1 MNTYIIIGI
10 GFGILLFLIFKRSI
24 FRKESNSGFKRSI
37 ESNALMND
45 EKMKMIV
52 NELLKK
58 GKKIEAIKYIHKSG
72 NVGLSEAKEFV
83 EKIELM
89 NRSGSNTVSDY
100 AENIYADPV
109 SEDNSLLNSKIKALI
124 TSGHKINAIKLVVE
138 EKKIG
143 LAEAK
148 DYVERI
154 DTDLQNGKI

>member
-1 MNTYIIIGI
+1 
-10 GFGILLFLIFKRSI
+10 
-24 FRKESNSGFKRSI
+24 
-37 ESNALMND
+37 MND

>member
-58 GKKIEAIKYIHKSG
+58 GK
-72 NVGLSEAKEFV
+72 N
-83 EKIELM
+83 
-89 NRSGSNTVSDY
+89 
-100 AENIYADPV
+100 
-109 SEDNSLLNSKIKALI
+109 
-124 TSGHKINAIKLVVE
+124 
-138 EKKIG
+138 
-143 LAEAK
+143 
-148 DYVERI
+148 
-154 DTDLQNGKI
+154 